1 MASVIFLP
9 ERFAERKHK
18 DKKIAAVCIKRIMNM
33 KEVVGLQKIFLLLQ
47 VHEALSNAV
56 KDAVYGKTGIV
67 NK

>member
-1 MASVIFLP
+1 MVSVIFLP
-9 ERFAERKHK
+9 EWFAKRKHE
-18 DKKIAAVCIKRIMNM
+18 DEKITAVCIKRIMNT
-33 KEVVGLQKIFLLLQ
+33 KEVVGLRKIFLLLQ